1 MRTMEEQQ
9 GGDSLSDEELRKLL
23 KPAPSNDEIIA
34 LIQSTYARSGD
45 TVEIIKEL
53 ESYDDRNY
61 WMKIDGMEYLVKVH
75 NGVESLDLCKALE
88 TPGHGA
94 VIQFQYEI
102 MLALFQ
108 HGMSPRPV
116 FSPNEADAEE
126 QRKPI
131 IKSLAVVSE
140 AHSPCKLAISVF
152 TWIPGVTIS
161 SLKML
166 PIECLASAGRFLG
179 KMRSILDNLSADS
192 LTASRRY
199 HQVCPLRSRHQR
211 IHHPCC
217 PENLWCCFEPLLT
230 FFRH

>member
-1 MRTMEEQQ
+1 MVITPFGHFWSFLEVVIAIF
-9 GGDSLSDEELRKLL
+9 GSDPLLLS
-23 KPAPSNDEIIA
+23 
-34 LIQSTYARSGD
+34 
-45 TVEIIKEL
+45 
-53 ESYDDRNY
+53 
-61 WMKIDGMEYLVKVH
+61 
-75 NGVESLDLCKALE
+75 
-88 TPGHGA
+88 
-94 VIQFQYEI
+94 
-102 MLALFQ
+102 
-108 HGMSPRPV
+108 
-116 FSPNEADAEE
+116 
-126 QRKPI
+126 
-131 IKSLAVVSE
+131 IKSLPVVSE